1 MLPWQ
6 HPLQL
11 ATMTFPGMEDE
22 AIGPQPFHDSTLFA
36 LTAVLEAPA
45 THATILSELQSCAL
59 SSKKSNIIQHQPTSM
74 ARVGET
80 RRRLSKLFKKN
91 MDIRGADDRQN

>member
-11 ATMTFPGMEDE
+11 ATMTFPGMEDQ
-22 AIGPQPFHDSTLFA
+22 ATGPQPFHDSKLFA

-45 THATILSELQSCAL
+45 THATIFSELQSCAL
-59 SSKKSNIIQHQPTSM
+59 PLPKPVSSNTNQP
-74 ARVGET
+74 
-80 RRRLSKLFKKN
+80 
-91 MDIRGADDRQN
+91 Q